1 MQAKAQFRYQATSG
15 SEVTADLSV
24 EMFA

>member
-15 SEVTADLSV
+15 TEVTADLSV